1 MASMREFIK
10 QNRNEIDNCINSVL
24 FRYDGNG
31 GRGTVPN
38 PPPKRN
44 DAERRDWVLND
55 EGLYLWARREGVRI

>member
-1 MASMREFIK
+1 MTLNSFIR
-10 QNRNEIDNCINSVL
+10 QNRAKIDEAINASL

-44 DAERRDWVLND
+44 DDERQQWVLND
-55 EGLYLWARREGVRI
+55 EGLYNWARSEGCKV

>member
-1 MASMREFIK
+1 MTLNSFVR
-10 QNRNEIDNCINSVL
+10 QNRAKIDEAINSSL

-44 DAERRDWVLND
+44 DDERQQWVLND
-55 EGLYLWARREGVRI
+55 EGLYNWARSEGCKV